1 MDISNN
7 PIKKST
13 STLETMENYVCDD
26 SPSSSYSSLYSKSK
40 KNAKNAKNNKDGDHG
55 KDISLFDLASGHN
68 YYDEFDVD
76 IGNFMYMF
84 VHHIQQYTKE
94 YYGFIK
100 DEINQDKTSSH
111 SPSSST
117 ELSKSQSS
125 QSSIHTLYE
134 LSNNWRNRAYITFVY
149 LKGLKTMQHV
159 FTLLLYYTRNFS
171 LVDYIMSQVIQ
182 DFICYVRENNNDE
195 NQIKLSIKDAI
206 LYTYRKSIFYIKKEF
221 LKEPNEIVKE
231 DYQEFITQIKTYV
244 YNIQLSVHNLSPKQ
258 QMEEQDVD
266 IIVKTILDITL
277 DISI

>member
-40 KNAKNAKNNKDGDHG
+40 KNAKKEIDG
-55 KDISLFDLASGHN
+55 KEISLFDLASGHN

-84 VHHIQQYTKE
+84 VHHIQHYTKE

-100 DEINQDKTSSH
+100 DEIKQDQTSSH

-125 QSSIHTLYE
+125 QPSIHTLYE

-244 YNIQLSVHNLSPKQ
+244 YNIQLSIHNLSPKQ

>member
-7 PIKKST
+7 LIKKST

-40 KNAKNAKNNKDGDHG
+40 NAKNAKNAKKGNDG
-55 KDISLFDLASGHN
+55 KEISLFDLASEHN

-84 VHHIQQYTKE
+84 VHHIQEFTKE

-100 DEINQDKTSSH
+100 DEINQDQSSSH

-117 ELSKSQSS
+117 ELSNSQSS

-231 DYQEFITQIKTYV
+231 DYHEFITQIKTYV
-244 YNIQLSVHNLSPKQ
+244 YNIQLSIHNLSPKQ

-277 DISI
+277 DIGI

>member
-40 KNAKNAKNNKDGDHG
+40 NAKNAKNGIDG
-55 KDISLFDLASGHN
+55 KEISLFDLASGHN

-84 VHHIQQYTKE
+84 VHHIQHYTKE
-94 YYGFIK
+94 YYSFIK
-100 DEINQDKTSSH
+100 DEIKQDQTY
-111 SPSSST
+111 SSST
-117 ELSKSQSS
+117 ELSKSQTS

-134 LSNNWRNRAYITFVY
+134 LSNNWHNRAYITFIY

-277 DISI
+277 DIGI

>member
-26 SPSSSYSSLYSKSK
+26 SPSSSYSSLYSKSN
-40 KNAKNAKNNKDGDHG
+40 KNTKDEKGIDG
-55 KDISLFDLASGHN
+55 KEISLFDLASGHN

-84 VHHIQQYTKE
+84 VHHIQEYTKE

-100 DEINQDKTSSH
+100 DEIKQDQSSSH

-125 QSSIHTLYE
+125 QPSIHTLYE

-244 YNIQLSVHNLSPKQ
+244 YNIQLSIHNLSPKQ